1 MSGNPSSSTALKL
14 QRMEMKG
21 LEDAL
26 PPPVDGHLWASSPL
40 MRWYVGH
47 LVGPLEP
54 KSQHK
59 FPDKFGKMCE
69 DEWSGADQAALTKSC
84 SHMKSYPRHQSLNI
98 VWWTPASCWRSDR
111 WNCATSLPRKNGRAR
126 CVSTPHQPPGL
137 EILHLPPSPPW
148 TGKFG
153 TPCSQSKGGKPTW
166 NQIYMPQRRTP
177 ELSAAPCWN
186 QKALSFVKLKELN
199 HNTLGAQVVWQWPQ
213 WYVPASLLEHMD
225 RPRLCFPKG

>member
-1 MSGNPSSSTALKL
+1 MSGSPSSSTALKL

-26 PPPVDGHLWASSPL
+26 PPPIDGHLWASSPL
-40 MRWYVGH
+40 KRWYVGH

-54 KSQHK
+54 RSQHK
-59 FPDKFGKMCE
+59 FPNKFGKMCE

-153 TPCSQSKGGKPTW
+153 TPYSQAKGGKPTW
-166 NQIYMPQRRTP
+166 NQICMPQRRTP

-225 RPRLCFPKG
+225 LPRLCFPKS